1 MILWTVATPP
11 VERRLTAWKLDRIPG
26 LLPAL
31 GLFITFNLV
40 SVAWIFFRAQSFADG
55 WYILTHLFAG
65 FSLTVNYSIGIGATT
80 ALVVLLS
87 IALMELYEW
96 LRNRGKIT
104 FALWPWWSRWACY
117 YTLVLL
123 ILLFGALHSHAQFIY
138 FQF

>member
-1 MILWTVATPP
+1 MLA
-11 VERRLTAWKLDRIPG
+11 R
-26 LLPAL
+26 
-31 GLFITFNLV
+31 F
-40 SVAWIFFRAQSFADG
+40 
-55 WYILTHLFAG
+55 
-65 FSLTVNYSIGIGATT
+65 GATT

-117 YTLVLL
+117 YALVLL